1 VNIPLHND
9 SSSGRSRNG
18 EHEVLD
24 FDNTDIPFAANLY
37 GGSRVELIL
46 EIRSTCHDL
55 GPSLT
60 DYSRADRDVQG
71 IFDEVD
77 AVREVSG
84 VDIFGQSSSQASME
98 QGRRRRREKLRVGG

>member
-1 VNIPLHND
+1 MWVSLFMVSKIPNSVRDRVIRTPHADRALDIPLHND
-9 SSSGRSRNG
+9 SSSGWSRNG

-24 FDNTDIPFAANLY
+24 FDDTDISFAANLY

-60 DYSRADRDVQG
+60 DDSRADRDV
-71 IFDEVD
+71 
-77 AVREVSG
+77 
-84 VDIFGQSSSQASME
+84 
-98 QGRRRRREKLRVGG
+98 